1 MQPPPGPAGIRQYCF
16 SCGCPGSDTAT
27 MRLECLSSL
36 IFICM
41 DGYDD
46 MCLFVWKCLRP
57 PHWAVSSPAIWEAGL
72 RFISLIIL
80 TDKHQF
86 PTFKPVKDRK

>member
-36 IFICM
+36 IFISM

-57 PHWAVSSPAIWEAGL
+57 PPPGCIIAGHL
-72 RFISLIIL
+72 GGPTASHIVNNPDRQTSIS
-80 TDKHQF
+80 DF
-86 PTFKPVKDRK
+86 

>member
-36 IFICM
+36 IFISM

-57 PHWAVSSPAIWEAGL
+57 PPPPTGLHHRLPFGRPACVSY
-72 RFISLIIL
+72 R
-80 TDKHQF
+80 
-86 PTFKPVKDRK
+86 